1 MSMIRRTLVAG
12 LACLCVALTVG
23 ATPAA
28 ACDPMWLPVG
38 RTEGTSV
45 FVALALA
52 ETVLDTLV
60 AAVGS
65 RVHPLFARRLGAYTG
80 RSRGGQRV
88 RLLEWPDR
96 VTPQTGEAILVPW
109 AYREDCSPIEWT
121 GRLDWIQAG
130 TRGVV
135 TGWLRKQEHW
145 LEGLPTFDV
154 EMAWREPQWTA
165 DEPRWAGGSEAD
177 ALMTPEE
184 FLQLYAAMPTFGQL
198 DRAPDDAAARAR
210 AWAGAHPTLAARAPA
225 PTLLGHVYRAAEAR
239 SLAGRWLVQ
248 IELLDARELPL
259 PSRTKAIMGEVQ
271 LSPVASA
278 PAVEDTAPV
287 SHYGGSSTLEFSGLG
302 FRLGSSEVI
311 ATVTSDGVR
320 LLFDP
325 TVDHGHV
332 VATVSRAEDELVG
345 TWYLNSRPARASGSI
360 RLMRAGPAA
369 HQ

>member
-1 MSMIRRTLVAG
+1 MSMIRHTWVVG
-12 LACLCVALTVG
+12 FACLCAALTVG

-38 RTEGTSV
+38 RTDGTSM

-88 RLLEWPDR
+88 RLVEWPDR

-121 GRLDWIQAG
+121 GRLDWIPAG

-135 TGWLRKQEHW
+135 TGWLRPREHW

-165 DEPRWAGGSEAD
+165 DERRWAGGSGEG

-198 DRAPDDAAARAR
+198 DRAPDDAAALAR
-210 AWAGAHPTLAARAPA
+210 AWAGAHPSLAARAPA
-225 PTLLGHVYRAAEAR
+225 PTLLGHVYRTAEAR
-239 SLAGRWLVQ
+239 SLAGCWLVEV
-248 IELLDARELPL
+248 ELLDARELPL
-259 PSRTKAIMGEVQ
+259 PSRTRAIKGEVR

-287 SHYGGSSTLEFSGLG
+287 SHYVGSSTLEFSGLG
-302 FRLGSSEVI
+302 FRLRSSEVI
-311 ATVTSDGVR
+311 ATVASDGIR

-360 RLMRAGPAA
+360 RLKRAGPAA
-369 HQ
+369 DQ